1 MWAAPMDWMCEPF
14 VVERTGL
21 SVREHQERTVQSY
34 LSLRGPFVPVLQGW
48 TVEDYWRCIDLYAE
62 AGVELRDE
70 PVVGIGS
77 VCRRQGTTDTENL
90 IVELA
95 SYGIRLHGFG
105 FKRNGLDR
113 VAWALHSADSLAWS
127 YNARRNPPLPG
138 CTHKNCNS
146 CLRWALRWRST
157 VVSKLELPQQAAMAF
172 GRSA

>member
-1 MWAAPMDWMCEPF
+1 MDWMCEPF
-14 VVERTGL
+14 VIDKTGL

-34 LSLRGPFVPVLQGW
+34 LDLRHRGPFVPVLQGW
-48 TVEDYWRCIDLYAE
+48 DMDDYWRCVDLYTE
-62 AGVELRDE
+62 AGVDLRTV

-77 VCRRQGTTDTENL
+77 VCRRQGTSEAERL

-95 SYGIRLHGFG
+95 ALGIRLHGFG

-113 VAWALHSADSLAWS
+113 VAWALHSSDSLAWS
-127 YNARRNPPLPG
+127 YNARRNPPMIG

-146 CLRWALRWRST
+146 CIRWALRWRADLL
-157 VVSKLELPQQAAMAF
+157 SKLDRPQQAALAF